1 MKRTDQKTCEDKKK
15 ELHTLKVRELK
26 AVIGGCP
33 EIVVLG
39 ATPNPPPTH

>member
-1 MKRTDQKTCEDKKK
+1 MKSTDQKACEDQKK
-15 ELHTLKVRELK
+15 ELRTLKVRELK

-33 EIVVLG
+33 EIIISG